1 MKARITFVIE
11 AEIKPEYYPPEST
24 LKNMLDAEF
33 DSCVDDP
40 CEYLAS
46 IGNLLT
52 IKAELID
59 APNGPYSRVVQWTPN
74 VDIREETTG

>member
-1 MKARITFVIE
+1 ME

-24 LKNMLDAEF
+24 PKDMLDAEF
-33 DSCVDDP
+33 DSCVGDP

-74 VDIREETTG
+74 VGIREETTG